1 MAMGLTSFGFRSRT
15 ALTNTILPLVADAI
29 LMKTICP
36 LASGA
41 IHTSGLVT
49 RPHVVFVLDGAGY
62 VGIRQ
67 TDFGHR
73 IRTMARH
80 IIRIA
85 QPDLDNASRQPGRR
99 YRARYLL

>member
-1 MAMGLTSFGFRSRT
+1 MGLTSFGFRSHT
-15 ALTNTILPLVADAI
+15 ALTNAILPFIADAI
-29 LMKTICP
+29 PMRTIRS
-36 LASGA
+36 LASDT